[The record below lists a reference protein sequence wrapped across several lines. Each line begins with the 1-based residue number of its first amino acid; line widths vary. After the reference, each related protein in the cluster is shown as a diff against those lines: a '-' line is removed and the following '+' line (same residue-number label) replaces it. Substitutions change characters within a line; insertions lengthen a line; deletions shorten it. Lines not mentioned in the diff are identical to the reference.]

1 MMRPMRSLLPLV
13 ALGIVVAPVLVPSP
27 AAADLGDEIFQVSLV
42 YEQAYK
48 GWILL
53 DGHELRAGTNGT
65 QGGALRA
72 ELLAGRWIGVGVEG
86 SANWIRMGQQLVP
99 LIYVG
104 SQPFG
109 LQMEDDRHLVLGAN
123 GFLRLRFVLNHGRGE
138 YYFIGGAGVGFMN
151 HDRDDPNQYGVGLTG
166 NSELGW
172 TACARFGLRG
182 ELTPGLG
189 ALVELGWV
197 HREHLDAFEHDLSV
211 AGSTVTRN
219 FDYVI
224 NQLSIDIGW
233 YISR

>member
-1 MMRPMRSLLPLV
+1 V
-13 ALGIVVAPVLVPSP
+13 LGIVTAPVLAPKP
-27 AAADLGDEIFQVSLV
+27 AAADMNDEIFQVTLV

-48 GWILL
+48 GWVLL
-53 DGHELRAGTNGT
+53 DGQDLRAGTNGT
-65 QGGALRA
+65 QGGALRV
-72 ELLAGRWIGVGVEG
+72 ELLPVRWIGVGLEG
-86 SANWIRMGQQLVP
+86 SASWIRMGQQFVP

-109 LQMEDDRHLVLGAN
+109 LHIEDDRHLVLGGN
-123 GFLRLRFVLNHGRGE
+123 GFLRLRFPLLNGRGE
-138 YYFIGGAGVGFMN
+138 YYFIGGGGVGFMN
-151 HDRDDPNQYGVGLTG
+151 HDRNDPNQYGVGLMG

-172 TACARFGLRG
+172 TAYVRFGLRG

-189 ALVELGWV
+189 ALVEIGWV

-224 NQLSIDIGW
+224 NQISVDIGW